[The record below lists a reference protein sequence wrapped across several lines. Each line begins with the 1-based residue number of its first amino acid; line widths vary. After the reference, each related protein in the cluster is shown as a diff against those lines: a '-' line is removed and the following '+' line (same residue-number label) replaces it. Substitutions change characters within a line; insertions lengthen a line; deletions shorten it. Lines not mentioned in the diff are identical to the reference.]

1 MSVYPVKLN
10 RTDDRH
16 IEIVWSDDFQQRTSY
31 RHLRDHCPCATCR
44 QPDEPK
50 QANAGLKV
58 LTAAETMPLEILA
71 MSPVGNYA
79 YNVQFS
85 DGHNTG
91 IFTFDLL
98 RSLGR
103 ESDSESE

>member
-1 MSVYPVKLN
+1 MSAYPVKLN

-31 RHLRDHCPCATCR
+31 RQLRDHCPCATCR
-44 QPDEPK
+44 KPEEPK
-50 QANAGLKV
+50 QASTGLNV

-98 RSLGR
+98 RALG
-103 ESDSESE
+103 EKFAADEK